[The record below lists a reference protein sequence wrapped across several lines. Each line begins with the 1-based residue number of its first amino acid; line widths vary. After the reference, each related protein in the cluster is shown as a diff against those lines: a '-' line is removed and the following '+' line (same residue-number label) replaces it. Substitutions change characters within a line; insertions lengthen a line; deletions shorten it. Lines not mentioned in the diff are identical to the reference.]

1 MGATVSSRWCRIVM
15 PRKKRDP
22 ARSRRVLRP
31 DYLIADGKRRKDKR
45 DWLSVMGE
53 GHPEKKR
60 PRKDE
65 AL

>member
-1 MGATVSSRWCRIVM
+1 MNMR
-15 PRKKRDP
+15 RKKRRDP

-31 DYLIADGKRRKDKR
+31 DDVLPDGKRRKDKR
-45 DWLSVMGE
+45 DWLSVMSE

-60 PRKDE
+60 PRKED

>member
-1 MGATVSSRWCRIVM
+1 MAR
-15 PRKKRDP
+15 RKSRDP
-22 ARSRRVLRP
+22 ARSRRVLPRDDVIP
-31 DYLIADGKRRKDKR
+31 DGKRRRDKR

-60 PRKDE
+60 PRKED

>member
-1 MGATVSSRWCRIVM
+1 MIM

-31 DYLIADGKRRKDKR
+31 DHLIPDGQRRRDKR
-45 DWLSVMGE
+45 DWLSVVGE

-60 PRKDE
+60 PRKED
-65 AL
+65 AV

>member
-1 MGATVSSRWCRIVM
+1 MA
-15 PRKKRDP
+15 RKKRDKLP
-22 ARSRRVLRP
+22 GPGRSRSVLRP
-31 DYLIADGKRRKDKR
+31 DYVIPDGKRRKDRR

-60 PRKDE
+60 PRKED

>member
-1 MGATVSSRWCRIVM
+1 M
-15 PRKKRDP
+15 PRKKPDS

-31 DYLIADGKRRKDKR
+31 DHVIPDGQRRRDKR

-60 PRKDE
+60 PRKE
-65 AL
+65 SAS